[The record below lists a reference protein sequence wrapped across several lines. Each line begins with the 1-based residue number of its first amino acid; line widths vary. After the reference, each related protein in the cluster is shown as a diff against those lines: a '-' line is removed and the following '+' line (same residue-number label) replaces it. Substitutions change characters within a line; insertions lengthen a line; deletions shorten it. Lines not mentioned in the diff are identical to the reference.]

1 MSPKDPPDHA
11 IVILSTASC
20 SFGSENSVMIAIAEA
35 EVVMQYPGCAMKGNK
50 PRGFDAIICWFG
62 VGGLSRLACVCVHLH
77 HDEMQ
82 REHQSKTY
90 VVISYVVLTRV

>member
-1 MSPKDPPDHA
+1 
-11 IVILSTASC
+11 
-20 SFGSENSVMIAIAEA
+20 MIAIAEA

-50 PRGFDAIICWFG
+50 PRVFDFDFWSAGLVWG
-62 VGGLSRLACVCVHLH
+62 VCAAGQASSRLACVCVHLH

>member
-1 MSPKDPPDHA
+1 M
-11 IVILSTASC
+11 
-20 SFGSENSVMIAIAEA
+20 MIAIAEA
-35 EVVMQYPGCAMKGNK
+35 EVVMQYPSCAMKGNK

-62 VGGLSRLACVCVHLH
+62 VWGVCAAGQASSRLACVCVHLH

-90 VVISYVVLTRV
+90 VVISYIVLTRV